1 MKLPLAD
8 ALVSLIATGCL
19 GVYQVTKRVIDPYLS
34 FKREGRG
41 FRRQQQPKTFVFF
54 GKTLAVW
61 RVVNFTSY
69 ALNVLCVSIPGRID
83 DQMAKEMKEAREEEK
98 KKNKEDADADVDDEK
113 KNDAN
118 ATKKNTIR

>member
-1 MKLPLAD
+1 MLKRRKKTNKNSRHRERYPSLSMKLPLAD

-41 FRRQQQPKTFVFF
+41 FRRQQQPPKTFVFF

-69 ALNVLCVSIPGRID
+69 VLNVLCVSIPGRID
-83 DQMAKEMKEAREEEK
+83 DQMAKEMKEAQELSL
-98 KKNKEDADADVDDEK
+98 
-113 KNDAN
+113 
-118 ATKKNTIR
+118 IHI